1 MMLRVLA
8 LLSVI
13 SLVSGGRCKYRESRV
28 REQVIAVPR
37 NCRVKLSQ
45 VGEEY
50 WTSVGYDGLLR
61 NGRTTADFLT
71 LPQSGEGKI
80 RQGWVAYWITKDR
93 YGPGQ
98 HYEVFG
104 HAYLRSDG
112 RVCALFAGKERD
124 VIELCGGFRVLS
136 RSRNNPS
143 EEMPFEWI
151 QAGYARPRETL
162 GFHHHRIAKYEWTPE
177 DVFYGDAHLRTRT
190 FHGVSPDS
198 RFFMEMSTPELFARK
213 VWVLR
218 RKPEAVAALEAQGAG
233 YIPDRSYQDPRYSPS
248 YRRPLSSTDDVTAQA
263 RPSQRQG
270 SSIGS
275 GVGVETPGHWQQD
288 SRHVQVHPAQPSVHH
303 QTPSPSREAHPAQP
317 LSSVQGSD
325 HLRFRYVKKEDV
337 IKDQYGNLYVGRNE
351 DGQTHYYPYKQAEDR
366 RDVVPERVE
375 PGAVDALTPVVHG
388 HQDVSQPSRPV
399 AASAYH
405 DYEAERRAHHEEY
418 LRQQEHRRQEAARR
432 RQEDEARRAELM
444 ASRETTRDSYRPTAS
459 GALSENSITNED
471 LNGSAEVSQFTP
483 ERLPLP
489 RALLPEE
496 RENFD
501 V

>member
-1 MMLRVLA
+1 MLLRVLA

-143 EEMPFEWI
+143 EEMPRSSSLQSLLFCVTVLSYCPPWAFGEAHAALQQELLLIFLRTGLWRFEWI

-177 DVFYGDAHLRTRT
+177 D
-190 FHGVSPDS
+190 
-198 RFFMEMSTPELFARK
+198 MSTPELFARK

-233 YIPDRSYQDPRYSPS
+233 YIPDRSY
-248 YRRPLSSTDDVTAQA
+248 
-263 RPSQRQG
+263 QG

-303 QTPSPSREAHPAQP
+303 QTPSPSRETHPAQP

-366 RDVVPERVE
+366 RD
-375 PGAVDALTPVVHG
+375 
-388 HQDVSQPSRPV
+388 
-399 AASAYH
+399 

-418 LRQQEHRRQEAARR
+418 LRQQEHRR
-432 RQEDEARRAELM
+432 
-444 ASRETTRDSYRPTAS
+444 
-459 GALSENSITNED
+459 NSITNED

>member
-233 YIPDRSYQDPRYSPS
+233 YIPDRSYQ
-248 YRRPLSSTDDVTAQA
+248 
-263 RPSQRQG
+263 G

-366 RDVVPERVE
+366 RD
-375 PGAVDALTPVVHG
+375 
-388 HQDVSQPSRPV
+388 
-399 AASAYH
+399 